1 MNEEDIHT
9 ARSYRAGVLDDNAI
23 ISINL
28 KWLLQIIILSVS
40 LVYGYYRIETRI
52 TNLENGVLSANAEI
66 RSLLV
71 KHELAEAE
79 SIKELQEEL
88 KFYQKLNP
96 WKKK

>member
-1 MNEEDIHT
+1 MNDEHVQT
-9 ARSYRAGVLDDNAI
+9 ARSYRANVLDDNAI

-28 KWLLQIIILSVS
+28 KWLLQLTILVS
-40 LVYGYYRIETRI
+40 GLIYGYYRIETRI
-52 TNLENGVLSANAEI
+52 KDLEDGVLSANTEI
-66 RSLLV
+66 RNLLA

-79 SIKELQEEL
+79 SIAALQEEL